1 VALDPA
7 GLARL
12 VQGIRAVEQAMTAHQ
27 RLEIEPEEER
37 FKQALL
43 YRLVLVRRKR
53 PGERFAE
60 HDFDYRRHATGVD
73 CRDAA
78 FVMHRFTPARE
89 LAAGALL
96 HWNDLTAG

>member
-1 VALDPA
+1 
-7 GLARL
+7 
-12 VQGIRAVEQAMTAHQ
+12 MTAHQ
-27 RLEIEPEEER
+27 RLEIEPEEQR

-53 PGERFAE
+53 PGERFTE
-60 HDFDYRRHATGVD
+60 DDFDYRRHATGVD

-78 FVMHRFTPARE
+78 LVMDRFMPARE